1 MFFTFSTDKEVSHH
15 WMKKVDREER
25 GDVFTTQP
33 WLGSQQMNGTG
44 LAGLGTG
51 RGGERCSPQ
60 PWLGSWQ
67 STGHHPVMSHP

>member
-1 MFFTFSTDKEVSHH
+1 
-15 WMKKVDREER
+15 MKKVDREER

-51 RGGERCSPQ
+51 RGGEGRDVHHNHGLD
-60 PWLGSWQ
+60 LGRALA
-67 STGHHPVMSHP
+67 TTL